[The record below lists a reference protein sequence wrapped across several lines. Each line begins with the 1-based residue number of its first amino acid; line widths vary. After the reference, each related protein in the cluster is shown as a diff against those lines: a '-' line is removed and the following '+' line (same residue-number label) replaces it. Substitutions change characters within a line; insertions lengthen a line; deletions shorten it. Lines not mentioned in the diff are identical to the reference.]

1 MNSNPRPLW
10 IAVTALGITQIIS
23 WGTTFYA
30 LGALSPDIAAAQGW
44 SKTLIFG
51 AFSAA
56 LLVSGAISRAAG
68 GIIDRRGGRAMMS
81 IGSILAA
88 AGCAILGL
96 ADHQWIYIVGWL
108 VLGVAMR
115 FVLYDAAFPALAQLA
130 GMRARR
136 AISYLT
142 LFGGLASTVFWPLS
156 HVLSEHLGWQ
166 GTFLVYAGLHLFICL
181 PLHVFTLTGR
191 GAAVEAPQTAPDEK
205 LTSKPPLTGYARSHA
220 MAAFATVIALNG
232 LVFSAISAHVVPL
245 FEELGFSAAG
255 AVAFAALVGPSQVA
269 SRIGDILL
277 GHRMK
282 VMHVGLIAVGLLPLS
297 LAIFILGGFGL
308 AAAIIFAVLYGMSN
322 GLMTIAKGV
331 VPLSLFGREG
341 YGLVLGTIV
350 TPQLVLNALAPTL
363 FVFALERFGAQS
375 SMILGLVFGLLSL
388 AAMLY
393 LARLHPR

>member
-10 IAVTALGITQIIS
+10 IAITALGITQIIS

-56 LLVSGAISRAAG
+56 LLLSGTISRAAG
-68 GIIDRRGGRAMMS
+68 GAIDRRGGRAMMS
-81 IGSILAA
+81 LGSVLAA
-88 AGCAILGL
+88 LGCAILSQ
-96 ADHQWIYIVGWL
+96 ASQQWIYIAGWL

-130 GMRARR
+130 GLRARR

-156 HVLSEHLGWQ
+156 HVLSEQLGWQ

-181 PLHVFTLTGR
+181 PLHVLTLTGK
-191 GAAVEAPQTAPDEK
+191 AVAESPQTAPGES
-205 LTSKPPLTGYARSHA
+205 LAIMAPLTGGARSHA

-282 VMHVGLIAVGLLPLS
+282 VMNVGLIAVGLLPLS
-297 LAIFILGGFGL
+297 LAVFILGGFSL
-308 AAAIIFAVLYGMSN
+308 VAAIVFAVLYGMSN
-322 GLMTIAKGV
+322 GLMTIAKGA

-350 TPQLVLNALAPTL
+350 TPQLILNAIAPTL
-363 FVFALERFGAQS
+363 FVFALDHFGAQS
-375 SMILGLVFGLLSL
+375 AMLLGLVFGLLSL